1 MSCIESIRKNKQKK
15 NDAKHWN
22 KQMKCDD
29 DDEDVQDELSRKW
42 EKKGTGMIKIDDAMI
57 INTIE
62 LYKIR

>member
-1 MSCIESIRKNKQKK
+1 
-15 NDAKHWN
+15 
-22 KQMKCDD
+22 MKCDD